1 MQTSNYLKSHISKM
15 RLIVATF
22 LILITG
28 CGHNRVN
35 MHSTFGP
42 SVAIPCG
49 DLGSIVVSIGSSK
62 TTSAMVRGGSSFTT
76 ESAEGGGLLS
86 TSGGTTTIS
95 TFKSNTQ
102 LNEGNLVKVLT
113 STNVPDRAKIA
124 IASRLSKGMTA
135 PGFEPAA
142 MGTREGMMYVH
153 GCDKQ
158 LDFPFNPTGVDK
170 IADMVSDVVDD
181 VKEISKDVVDRPLDT
196 LDNTVEKVADGTAN
210 ISRNAALVTIFG
222 LLASM
227 LAVLATFK
235 KNKTPSTGSPPPS
248 PVESEGS
255 TPPEPEDETPS
266 DPTSDEP
273 IDIPEVDEEPT
284 LPEVKVLPWWK
295 KFFMGLKSVLVSMF
309 TYWNNLPDESKDKI
323 RENLKKFGKKQK

>member
-1 MQTSNYLKSHISKM
+1 
-15 RLIVATF
+15 
-22 LILITG
+22 
-28 CGHNRVN
+28 
-35 MHSTFGP
+35 
-42 SVAIPCG
+42 
-49 DLGSIVVSIGSSK
+49 
-62 TTSAMVRGGSSFTT
+62 
-76 ESAEGGGLLS
+76 
-86 TSGGTTTIS
+86 
-95 TFKSNTQ
+95 
-102 LNEGNLVKVLT
+102 
-113 STNVPDRAKIA
+113 
-124 IASRLSKGMTA
+124 
-135 PGFEPAA
+135 
-142 MGTREGMMYVH
+142 MMYVH

-158 LDFPFNPTGVDK
+158 LDFQFNPTGVDK

-181 VKEISKDVVDRPLDT
+181 VKDISKDVIDRPLDT

-235 KNKTPSTGSPPPS
+235 KNKTPSTGSPPPPS

-273 IDIPEVDEEPT
+273 IDIPEADEEPT

-295 KFFMGLKSVLVSMF
+295 KFLIGLKSVLVSMF
-309 TYWNNLPDESKDKI
+309 TFWNNLPDESKDKI
-323 RENLKKFGKKQK
+323 RKNIKKFGKKQK

>member
-1 MQTSNYLKSHISKM
+1 MKM
-15 RLIVATF
+15 RLLMIAFTTLVV
-22 LILITG
+22 G

-42 SVAIPCG
+42 SVTIPCG

-86 TSGGTTTIS
+86 TAGGTTTIS

-113 STNVPDRAKIA
+113 STNVPDKAKIA
-124 IASRLSKGMTA
+124 LANKLSRGMTA

-153 GCDKQ
+153 GYDKQ
-158 LDFPFNPTGVDK
+158 LDFSFAPTGVDK
-170 IADMVSDVVDD
+170 IADMVSDAVDD
-181 VKEISKDVVDRPLDT
+181 VKDISKDVITRPLDS
-196 LDNTVEKVADGTAN
+196 LDNTVEKVADGTAS

-227 LAVLATFK
+227 LAVLVTFK
-235 KNKTPSTGSPPPS
+235 KNKTPSTGSPCPPPS

-255 TPPEPEDETPS
+255 TPPEPDDETPI

-273 IDIPEVDEEPT
+273 IDIPEADEDPT
-284 LPEVKVLPWWK
+284 LPEVQVLPWWK
-295 KFFMGLKSVLVSMF
+295 KFLTGLWSVLVSMF
-309 TYWNNLPDESKDKI
+309 TFWKGLPDESKDKI
-323 RENLKKFGKKQK
+323 RENLKKFSNNKRK

>member
-1 MQTSNYLKSHISKM
+1 MTL
-15 RLIVATF
+15 RLLVVSLLMLVI
-22 LILITG
+22 G

-42 SVAIPCG
+42 SVSIPCG

-86 TSGGTTTIS
+86 TAGGTTTIS

-102 LNEGNLVKVLT
+102 LNEGNLVKVMT
-113 STNVPDRAKIA
+113 STNVPDKAKIA
-124 IASRLSKGMTA
+124 LAEKLSKGMTA

-142 MGTREGMMYVH
+142 MGTREGIMYVH
-153 GCDKQ
+153 GFDKQ
-158 LDFPFNPTGVDK
+158 LDFTFNPTGVDK
-170 IADMVSDVVDD
+170 LADMT
-181 VKEISKDVVDRPLDT
+181 KDVVEDVKDITKDVIDRPLDS
-196 LDNTVEKVADGTAN
+196 LDNTVSEVSDSTAK

-235 KNKTPSTGSPPPS
+235 KNKTPSTGSPRPPS
-248 PVESEGS
+248 SVESEGS
-255 TPPEPEDETPS
+255 SPPEPDDETPV

-273 IDIPEVDEEPT
+273 IDIPEAEENPT
-284 LPEVKVLPWWK
+284 VPEVQILPWWK
-295 KFFMGLKSVLVSMF
+295 KFLIGLWSVIVSMF
-309 TYWNNLPDESKDKI
+309 TFWKGLPDEDKEKV
-323 RENLKKFGKKQK
+323 RENLKKFSKKK

>member
-1 MQTSNYLKSHISKM
+1 M
-15 RLIVATF
+15 RIHLIVAA
-22 LILITG
+22 LVVVAG

-42 SVAIPCG
+42 SVSIPCG
-49 DLGSIVVSIGSSK
+49 DLGSVVVSIGSSK

-86 TSGGTTTIS
+86 TAGGTTTIS

-113 STNVPDRAKIA
+113 STNVPDKAKIA
-124 IASRLSKGMTA
+124 IAEKLSKGMMA

-153 GCDKQ
+153 GYDKQ
-158 LDFPFNPTGVDK
+158 LDFSFNPTGVDK
-170 IADMVSDVVDD
+170 IADMTKDVVDD
-181 VKEISKDVVDRPLDT
+181 VKDMAKDVIDRPLDS
-196 LDNTVEKVADGTAN
+196 LDNTVEEVADGTAK

-235 KNKTPSTGSPPPS
+235 KNKTPSTGSPRPPS
-248 PVESEGS
+248 SVESEGLS
-255 TPPEPEDETPS
+255 PPEPDDETPT

-273 IDIPEVDEEPT
+273 IDIPEAEEDPT
-284 LPEVKVLPWWK
+284 VPEVEILPWWK
-295 KFFMGLKSVLVSMF
+295 KFLIGLWSVLVSMF
-309 TYWNNLPDESKDKI
+309 TFWKGLPDESKDKV
-323 RENLKKFGKKQK
+323 RESLRKLNKKRE

>member
-1 MQTSNYLKSHISKM
+1 MPL
-15 RLIVATF
+15 RLLVVSLLMFI
-22 LILITG
+22 IG

-42 SVAIPCG
+42 AVSIPCG

-86 TSGGTTTIS
+86 TAGGTTTIS

-102 LNEGNLVKVLT
+102 LNEGNLVKVMT
-113 STNVPDRAKIA
+113 STNVPDKAKIA
-124 IASRLSKGMTA
+124 LAEKLSKGMTA

-142 MGTREGMMYVH
+142 MGTREGIMYVH
-153 GCDKQ
+153 GFDKQ
-158 LDFPFNPTGVDK
+158 LDFTFNPTGVDK
-170 IADMVSDVVDD
+170 IADMTKDVVED
-181 VKEISKDVVDRPLDT
+181 VKEITKDVIDRPLDS
-196 LDNTVEKVADGTAN
+196 LDNTVEEVSDSTAK

-227 LAVLATFK
+227 LAVLVTFK

-248 PVESEGS
+248 SVESEGS
-255 TPPEPEDETPS
+255 SPPEPDDENPV

-273 IDIPEVDEEPT
+273 IDIPEAEENPT
-284 LPEVKVLPWWK
+284 VPEVQILPWWK
-295 KFFMGLKSVLVSMF
+295 KFLIGLWSVIASMF
-309 TYWNNLPDESKDKI
+309 TFWKGLPDEDKEKV
-323 RENLKKFGKKQK
+323 RENLKKFGKKK

>member
-1 MQTSNYLKSHISKM
+1 MKM
-15 RLIVATF
+15 HVLVAAAT
-22 LILITG
+22 LALLSG

-42 SVAIPCG
+42 SVSIPCG

-86 TSGGTTTIS
+86 TAGGTTTIS

-102 LNEGNLVKVLT
+102 LNEGNLVKVMT
-113 STNVPDRAKIA
+113 STNVPDKAKIA
-124 IASRLSKGMTA
+124 LAEKLSKGMTA

-142 MGTREGMMYVH
+142 MGTREGIMYVH
-153 GCDKQ
+153 GFDKQ
-158 LDFPFNPTGVDK
+158 LDFTFNPTGVDK
-170 IADMVSDVVDD
+170 IADMTKDVVED
-181 VKEISKDVVDRPLDT
+181 VKEITKDVIDRPLDS
-196 LDNTVEKVADGTAN
+196 LDNTVEEVSDSTAS

-227 LAVLATFK
+227 LAVLASFRK
-235 KNKTPSTGSPPPS
+235 KSSGLGAPPPNEHPSTVEAEGTIPPDPS
-248 PVESEGS
+248 DENPV
-255 TPPEPEDETPS
+255 

-273 IDIPEVDEEPT
+273 IDIPEAKEDPT
-284 LPEVKVLPWWK
+284 IPEVQILPWWK
-295 KFFMGLKSVLVSMF
+295 KFLIGLWSVIVSMF
-309 TYWNNLPDESKDKI
+309 TFWKSLPEEDKEKV
-323 RENLKKFGKKQK
+323 RENLKKFSNKK

>member
-1 MQTSNYLKSHISKM
+1 MTL
-15 RLIVATF
+15 RLLVVSLLMLVI
-22 LILITG
+22 G

-42 SVAIPCG
+42 SVSIPCG

-86 TSGGTTTIS
+86 TAGGTTTIS

-102 LNEGNLVKVLT
+102 LNEGNLVKVMT
-113 STNVPDRAKIA
+113 STNVPDKAKIA
-124 IASRLSKGMTA
+124 LAEKLSKGMTA

-142 MGTREGMMYVH
+142 MGTREGIMYVH
-153 GCDKQ
+153 GFDKQ
-158 LDFPFNPTGVDK
+158 LDFTFNPTGVDK
-170 IADMVSDVVDD
+170 LADMT
-181 VKEISKDVVDRPLDT
+181 KDVVEDVKDITKDVIDRPLDS
-196 LDNTVEKVADGTAN
+196 LDNTVEEVADSTAK

-235 KNKTPSTGSPPPS
+235 KNKTPSTGSPRPS
-248 PVESEGS
+248 SSVESEGS
-255 TPPEPEDETPS
+255 SPPEPDDETPV

-273 IDIPEVDEEPT
+273 IDIPEAEENPT
-284 LPEVKVLPWWK
+284 VPEVQILPWWK
-295 KFFMGLKSVLVSMF
+295 KFLIGLWSVIVSMF
-309 TYWNNLPDESKDKI
+309 TFWKGLPDEDKEKV
-323 RENLKKFGKKQK
+323 RENLKKFGKKK